1 MIVPPTATV
10 DGLTV
15 EAVPVVEGSA
25 GVSALAVGTVEI
37 TAAREA
43 SRSAQTMTSMRGAP
57 AGC

>member
-1 MIVPPTATV
+1 VLAAV
-10 DGLTV
+10 RGRWV

-43 SRSAQTMTSMRGAP
+43 SRSAQTMTSTRGAP
-57 AGC
+57 AGY